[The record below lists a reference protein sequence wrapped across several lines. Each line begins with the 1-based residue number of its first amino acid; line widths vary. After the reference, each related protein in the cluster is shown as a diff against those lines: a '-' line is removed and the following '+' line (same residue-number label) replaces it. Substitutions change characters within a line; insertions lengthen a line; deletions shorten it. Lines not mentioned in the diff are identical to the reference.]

1 MPSIPTQETVMLDLI
16 ALIVVGFL
24 AFRQFREKQARVG
37 RLWVLPALALMFSYT
52 SIEHDLFDT
61 RWSPAMIAVGF
72 VVGLLVGGIRGAAT
86 RLTVDPD
93 AGLISVKGTAVS
105 VTLWLALLAVKG
117 IADVALAG
125 MGAAATTAGIA
136 TGLVTATLLSF
147 SLGAIIATRVY
158 YYWRYSLA
166 AADQF

>member
-61 RWSPAMIAVGF
+61 RWSPAIIAVGF
-72 VVGLLVGGIRGAAT
+72 VVGLLVGG
-86 RLTVDPD
+86 
-93 AGLISVKGTAVS
+93 
-105 VTLWLALLAVKG
+105 
-117 IADVALAG
+117 
-125 MGAAATTAGIA
+125 MGAAATTAGLA

-158 YYWRYSLA
+158 
-166 AADQF
+166 